1 MTADLPEI
9 VRRATGLS
17 AAVAAD
23 LAAAGGILR
32 CAGCKSEQPVGD
44 IALHLSRGWP
54 QCCGQ
59 VMTWVTLKLLAA
71 ETREVPDGHELVA
84 VVSEA
89 WRLESGEP
97 CRRRGCPNRSAAELN
112 RQRRMA
118 ATTLRPARTVDAFWP
133 YCLSHLY
140 GNWIENGQVWHW
152 ILRAKEGT
160 GA

>member
-1 MTADLPEI
+1 MAADLPEI
-9 VRRATGLS
+9 VKRATGLS
-17 AAVAAD
+17 AAIAAD
-23 LAAAGGILR
+23 LAVAGGILR
-32 CAGCKSEQPVGD
+32 CAGCGSEQPVGD

-84 VVSEA
+84 AESKD
-89 WRLESGEP
+89 WRLAAGKR
-97 CRRRGCPNRSAAELN
+97 CRAGAGPGRHACGRPSVAELK
-112 RQRRMA
+112 RGSKQYPSWWA
-118 ATTLRPARTVDAFWP
+118 
-133 YCLSHLY
+133 YCLDHLY
-140 GNWIENGQVWHW
+140 ANWIEDGQVWHW